1 LMIKFAPYQ
10 YLRDVRFIRAFFSL
24 RYVGIRA
31 ALCVG
36 LPAIAAVCPTARAQN
51 INLVGVQ
58 VAIPASTLASP
69 NGVAVDA
76 SGNVYIAD
84 TGYNRVLK
92 ETLSGGTYTQSV
104 VDSTLSG
111 PQSIAVDSIGDVY
124 VADTANNRVLEE
136 TLSGGIYTQ
145 STIPSSHLNNPVS
158 IAIDATGDVYI
169 VDQGNSRTIEEIF
182 SAG

>member
-1 LMIKFAPYQ
+1 MESLMIKFAPYQ

-36 LPAIAAVCPTARAQN
+36 LPAIAAVCPTAHAQN

-84 TGYNRVLK
+84 TGNNRILKEALSGTTYTESTVVSTGLSAPNSVAVDNSGNVYIADTGNNRVLK
-92 ETLSGGTYTQSV
+92 ETLSGGTYTQSI
-104 VDSTLSG
+104 VDNTLSR
-111 PQSIAVDSIGDVY
+111 PQSIAVDSIGDV
-124 VADTANNRVLEE
+124 
-136 TLSGGIYTQ
+136 
-145 STIPSSHLNNPVS
+145 
-158 IAIDATGDVYI
+158 
-169 VDQGNSRTIEEIF
+169 
-182 SAG
+182 